1 MSRRCSCDVSRL
13 SSIAQRATTM
23 PEHADRDVHEEDP
36 APVDVVGDQP
46 TEQRADGERHRRDAG
61 PDADRHPP
69 LTRRERRGD
78 YPQRRR
84 VHDRRAEPLNRA
96 GADQEVGARR
106 EAAGERRQR
115 EDRQADDEQPAPAEV
130 VGELSARE
138 HERRERQRIGDDD
151 PLELRLI
158 GIERPLNGRQ
168 RDVHDRVVE
177 HDHEQP
183 EGDGHERPPLA
194 ILSREEVCRDSRSHR
209 RKLAST
215 SLAVQGPPTR
225 LAADAPKCWE
235 PDAETLERANV
246 VRLMRRH
253 GFDDYRELVQRSID
267 EPEWFWAAAVEDL
280 GIEFAEPWKQ
290 VLDSSRGPE
299 WTTWFVGGKLN
310 IAWNCVH
317 RWARE
322 RSAETAA
329 VFRGEDGARRELS
342 FGELSSQVTKL
353 AEALV
358 RLGVEPGDRVAIYLP
373 MSPEVAIASHACAH
387 IGAVQVP
394 IFSGFAAPAV
404 AQRLADS
411 EAKVAITV
419 ESSLRRGREIPMLAS
434 LEEARRE
441 APSLEHVVLAP
452 FDELLADCPGELEPL
467 AVDSEHPYL
476 LTYTSG
482 TTGRPKGVLHVQ
494 GGFLVSIAR
503 EVGYQADARPGDVI
517 HFATDMGW
525 IMGPWTVVGG
535 GAMGATIVYAE
546 GAPDW
551 PPDRLWQLIDE
562 ERVSILGCSPTLIR
576 ALVPHGEPEQDLS
589 SLRIIV
595 TTGEPWNPDPYRWL
609 FEHIGGGRCPII
621 NCSGGTEV
629 GACFLSP
636 TPAIPIKECSVGVPA
651 TGMAMDVVDD
661 DGRSLAAT
669 GEVGE
674 LVCRKPFP
682 GMTRGFWRDDERYL
696 ETYWR
701 RFPGIWTHGDW
712 ASVDE
717 DGYWF
722 LHGRSDDTLN
732 VAGKRIG
739 PAELESA
746 AVAHPAVLEAAAVGI
761 PHDVKGEVA
770 WVFCV
775 PVPGEEGCESLALAV
790 KALIAADL
798 GKAFA
803 PERIVFVPALPK
815 TRSAKIVRRAVRA
828 AALGDD
834 PGDMSSVE
842 NPEAVAEIARAL

>member
-1 MSRRCSCDVSRL
+1 M
-13 SSIAQRATTM
+13 
-23 PEHADRDVHEEDP
+23 
-36 APVDVVGDQP
+36 
-46 TEQRADGERHRRDAG
+46 
-61 PDADRHPP
+61 
-69 LTRRERRGD
+69 
-78 YPQRRR
+78 
-84 VHDRRAEPLNRA
+84 
-96 GADQEVGARR
+96 
-106 EAAGERRQR
+106 
-115 EDRQADDEQPAPAEV
+115 
-130 VGELSARE
+130 
-138 HERRERQRIGDDD
+138 
-151 PLELRLI
+151 
-158 GIERPLNGRQ
+158 
-168 RDVHDRVVE
+168 
-177 HDHEQP
+177 
-183 EGDGHERPPLA
+183 
-194 ILSREEVCRDSRSHR
+194 
-209 RKLAST
+209 
-215 SLAVQGPPTR
+215 
-225 LAADAPKCWE
+225 
-235 PDAETLERANV
+235 
-246 VRLMRRH
+246 
-253 GFDDYRELVQRSID
+253 
-267 EPEWFWAAAVEDL
+267 
-280 GIEFAEPWKQ
+280 
-290 VLDSSRGPE
+290 
-299 WTTWFVGGKLN
+299 
-310 IAWNCVH
+310 
-317 RWARE
+317 
-322 RSAETAA
+322 
-329 VFRGEDGARRELS
+329 FRGEDGARRELT
-342 FGELSSQVTKL
+342 FGEQSAQVTKL

-404 AQRLADS
+404 AQRLTDS

-419 ESSLRRGREIPMLAS
+419 ESSLRRGREIPMLAT

-503 EVGYQADARPGDVI
+503 EVCYQADARPGDVI

-551 PPDRLWQLIDE
+551 PADRLWQLVEE

-576 ALVPHGEPEQDLS
+576 ALIPHGEPQQDLS

-609 FEHIGGGRCPII
+609 FDRIGGGRCPII

-661 DGRSLAAT
+661 DGRSLVET

-696 ETYWR
+696 DTYWR

-803 PERIVFVPALPK
+803 PERIVFV
-815 TRSAKIVRRAVRA
+815 RRAAEDPLGEDRPPRRA
-828 AALGDD
+828 RSRARRRPRRHVLGREPGGGRRDRSGAL
-834 PGDMSSVE
+834 
-842 NPEAVAEIARAL
+842 ARARWAPQTARRSRRP